1 MKTFENR
8 NFSLIENSSE
18 SLFLYLA
25 LLLRRSDRIEWFF
38 LELSNRCLAYF
49 ISSERI
55 NTSLDIVRNTVFFLN
70 CLSYQLQISVGFF
83 TNIKAFPLLLFI
95 S

>member
-49 ISSERI
+49 ISSERT
-55 NTSLDIVRNTVFFLN
+55 NTSLDIVRNTVFF
-70 CLSYQLQISVGFF
+70 
-83 TNIKAFPLLLFI
+83 
-95 S
+95 

>member
-25 LLLRRSDRIEWFF
+25 LLLRRSDRIECFF

-55 NTSLDIVRNTVFFLN
+55 NTSLDIVRNTVFF
-70 CLSYQLQISVGFF
+70 
-83 TNIKAFPLLLFI
+83 
-95 S
+95 